1 MKTLRDLT
9 GSHFAPGRVDAIVL
23 RPRKG
28 EPAVHAEETMAVQ
41 GLGLSGDRRS
51 TAGLRHG
58 AASNRREL
66 TLIQHEHLPTIG
78 RWVGCGEVDPLLLR
92 RNLVISGLNLLSMRS
107 PFRDVHLVWCIG
119 DELQIEVTGPCDPCS
134 RMEQLLGPGGY
145 NAMRGHGGLTARILR
160 SGRIRV
166 GDTVKIDMASPNT
179 LR

>member
-9 GSHFAPGRVDAIVL
+9 ASHFALGRVEAIVL

-28 EPAVHAEETMAVQ
+28 ELAVHAAESMAVP

-51 TAGLRHG
+51 TASVRHG
-58 AASNRREL
+58 ETATRREL
-66 TLIQHEHLPTIG
+66 TLIQSEHLPTIA
-78 RWVGCGEVDPLLLR
+78 RWVGCGEIDPLLLR
-92 RNLVISGLNLLSMRS
+92 RNLVISGLNLLTMRS
-107 PFRDVHLVWCIG
+107 PFRDVQLVWCIG

-134 RMEQLLGPGGY
+134 RMEEVLGPGGY
-145 NAMRGHGGLTARILR
+145 NTMRGHGGVTARILR

-166 GDTVKIDMASPNT
+166 GDTVKIDTPSPRT